1 MPLDKRTVTGKRVA
15 ANRAAAQKSTG
26 PKTEDGK
33 RRSAFNSFQHGL
45 FSSQDATI
53 RQAMSRAGYDP
64 AAFDDL
70 HQSLIDDWQPEGAQQ
85 ALLVEDLTRLY
96 WLKNLQQRAH
106 LEWQARQVRHFRIEQ
121 KRALNRSGRDVFFS
135 GDVGNTDGWR
145 YAEPGAAKFDGV
157 FQCFDRLE
165 EKINRADWD
174 EKTSTSLFHAIY
186 HYQPNQPGRKM
197 KNLFQQCRE
206 EKAEAG
212 GELAAQLRALIE
224 EERESVREEQRL
236 WEEHCE
242 LARDLPLDDDDPA
255 LQPLSGN
262 WQEAIDHEAQFD
274 RQINAKMRLLIRLKT
289 PPRQKKTESG
299 PASGAED
306 GGTGRIGLD
315 SGIPVESAAGTGCA
329 DLSRKSALPP
339 VTESHAENIKTGV
352 TKPSNLLESIKP
364 RYGVPS
370 PQAQL
375 RPPALGW

>member
-1 MPLDKRTVTGKRVA
+1 MAGPPGPA
-15 ANRAAAQKSTG
+15 FPHRAEARPQSLG
-26 PKTEDGK
+26 P
-33 RRSAFNSFQHGL
+33 RRLLQRRR
-45 FSSQDATI
+45 
-53 RQAMSRAGYDP
+53 RQYGRMALRRAGRGQVRRCLPMLRPSRRKD
-64 AAFDDL
+64 
-70 HQSLIDDWQPEGAQQ
+70 QPC
-85 ALLVEDLTRLY
+85 RLGR
-96 WLKNLQQRAH
+96 KNLH
-106 LEWQARQVRHFRIEQ
+106 
-121 KRALNRSGRDVFFS
+121 
-135 GDVGNTDGWR
+135 
-145 YAEPGAAKFDGV
+145 
-157 FQCFDRLE
+157 
-165 EKINRADWD
+165 
-174 EKTSTSLFHAIY
+174 
-186 HYQPNQPGRKM
+186 QPGRKM
-197 KNLFQQCRE
+197 KTLFQQCRE

-315 SGIPVESAAGTGCA
+315 SGIPVASAAGTGCA